1 MYMMKN
7 KSKYNEFEKNQK
19 ARYVSNMFSRIAK
32 KYDLL
37 NTVISLGMHHQWRK
51 HAIKSIEKKKYVSS
65 LDVACGTG
73 DFSFS
78 LSNINSME
86 TVVGLDFV
94 KPMLQIA
101 KNKPVA
107 KKVNNLSFVLGDALV
122 LPFKNKSFDTV
133 STGFAMRNYES
144 AEIAIEEMSRIL
156 KPNGAMVILDMLPNR
171 SPNIL
176 QKFSL
181 WYFNKIIPILGA
193 IFARDR
199 EAYTY
204 LPNSV
209 TKFYDSDQIKN
220 IMESKGITDITIKK
234 FGLGLVSL
242 LIGSKN

>member
-1 MYMMKN
+1 MMKN
-7 KSKYNEFEKNQK
+7 KPKYSEFEKNLK
-19 ARYVSNMFSRIAK
+19 AHYVSNMFSRIAR

-51 HAIKSIEKKKYVSS
+51 YAIKSMENKNYVSS

-78 LSNINSME
+78 LSSVNSME

-101 KNKPVA
+101 INKPIA
-107 KKVNNLSFVLGDALV
+107 QKKNNLSFILGDALV

-133 STGFAMRNYES
+133 TTGFAMRNYEN
-144 AEIAIEEMSRIL
+144 AETAIKEMSRIL
-156 KPNGAMVILDMLPNR
+156 KPNGSMIILDMLPNR
-171 SPNIL
+171 NPNIL
-176 QKFSL
+176 QKFAL
-181 WYFNKIIPILGA
+181 WYFNKVIPILGA
-193 IFARDR
+193 ILARDR

-209 TKFYDSDQIKN
+209 AKFYDSSQIKN
-220 IMESKGITDITIKK
+220 MMESKGMTNITIKK

-242 LIGSKN
+242 IIGSKN